1 MRGDSVRA
9 EGIWKKDG
17 VVESTYDVVVV
28 GSGFGGGV
36 TACRLAE
43 QGLRVCV
50 LERGRRFGPGDFP
63 DRPSQA
69 PLAFWHPTLNPGGM
83 LDLRLMKD
91 LSVITAAGVG
101 GGSLV
106 YANVQLRAPADV
118 FVQAP
123 WPEAITR
130 SELDPYYDR
139 TEDALQPR
147 ETPDIPDLPKIR
159 AFDAMAQRA
168 GRTATRLPLAVHFG
182 ESRRHPFSDVYQ
194 QGCQNLGRCDLGCP
208 VLAKNTV
215 DITYLAR
222 AEAHGAEVYPLHEVL
237 QVDPPSSS
245 GGEWRVG
252 FRDLQYRN
260 KGQVQARL
268 LVLAA
273 GTIGSSRLLL
283 KNRGRLGRLSPALGS
298 RFSGN
303 GDALALALDPAAPGV
318 TGARTEYGPS
328 MTSRIDYTD
337 ERGFMVAD
345 GGLPGNFGGVLAA
358 LRDVNAL
365 TGWGRVVLHAKNAAT
380 RIGLTDRSVTHHGL
394 KLKDEEPIGDSL
406 VFLMIGRDAADG
418 QMRLT
423 PLFGCFDIRW
433 RRSDSA
439 KLFSGM
445 REAAGELARAAQAK
459 SFFALDAGPLG
470 KFITVHPLG
479 GCPMSDDPAR
489 GVTDDQGRVH
499 GYDGLYV
506 LDGSIVPTALG
517 VNPSKTIAA
526 LAERGVERLLTERGP

>member
-1 MRGDSVRA
+1 
-9 EGIWKKDG
+9 
-17 VVESTYDVVVV
+17 VESTYDVVVV

-43 QGLRVCV
+43 QGVRVCV
-50 LERGRRFGPGDFP
+50 LERGRRFGPGDYP
-63 DRPSQA
+63 DRPEQA

-83 LDLRLMKD
+83 LDLRLMRD

-118 FVQAP
+118 FVQEP
-123 WPEAITR
+123 WPDAITR
-130 SELDPYYDR
+130 AELDPYYDR
-139 TEDALQPR
+139 TEEALQPR
-147 ETPDIPDLPKIR
+147 ETPPEFDLPKVR
-159 AFDAMAQRA
+159 AFDEMARRA

-182 ESRRHPFSDVYQ
+182 ESRRHPFSDVFQ
-194 QGCQNLGRCDLGCP
+194 QGCQNLGRCDVGCP

-222 AEAHGAEVYPLHEVL
+222 AETHGAEVYPLHEVL
-237 QVDPPSSS
+237 RIDPPA
-245 GGEWRVG
+245 GADGRWRIG
-252 FRDLQYRN
+252 FRDLQYRVT
-260 KGQVQARL
+260 GAVEAPL

-283 KNRGRLGRLSPALGS
+283 KNRSRLGRLSPALGS

-303 GDALALALDPAAPGV
+303 GDALALAIDPAAPGV
-318 TGARTEYGPS
+318 TGAHTEYGPS

-345 GGLPGNFGGVLAA
+345 GGLPGNFGGLLAA
-358 LRDVNAL
+358 VREVNAL
-365 TGWGRVVLHAKNAAT
+365 TGWGRVVLHLKNAAT
-380 RIGLTDRSVTHHGL
+380 KVGLTDRHVTHRNVQ
-394 KLKDEEPIGDSL
+394 LKDQEPIGDSL
-406 VFLMIGRDAADG
+406 VFLMIGRDAAEG

-423 PLFGCFDIRW
+423 PMFGCFDIRW
-433 RRSDSA
+433 RKSDSA
-439 KLFSGM
+439 GLFAGM
-445 REAAGELARAAQAK
+445 REAAGELARAAEAK

-489 GVTDDQGRVH
+489 GVTDDRGRVH
-499 GYDGLYV
+499 GYEGLYV

-526 LAERGVERLLTERGP
+526 LAERGVEGLLARRGSR